1 MLACYKQINV
11 REYLFKPNLVWF
23 KFDVPNQSTANIE
36 KPVKRISH
44 AQRTER
50 SDTRM
55 FEATVALIVEQ
66 GTEKTTLKAV
76 GEVAGYSRGLAGSR
90 FNSKQGLF
98 CYVIKRV
105 AEVWLG
111 EMKLSTKG
119 LSGFSAISAAIDAHY
134 NFCKLAPQQQ
144 VRAYYILWFESIG
157 LETEMRDIVVAIHR
171 RRLNDAIEWIS
182 SGKKAGEIPDDF
194 DTEAVA
200 RQFLSTVTG
209 IIYQWLIDP
218 SQDELIKSLHENLKS
233 TMKLLLKPNET
244 NSEPMDREANQVN
257 VLQ

>member
-1 MLACYKQINV
+1 MPK
-11 REYLFKPNLVWF
+11 
-23 KFDVPNQSTANIE
+23 QSTANTE
-36 KPVKRISH
+36 KPVQRVSH

-55 FEATVALIVEQ
+55 FEATVVLIVEQ

-76 GEVAGYSRGLAGSR
+76 GEGAGYSRGLAGSR

-111 EMKLSTKG
+111 ELKLSTEG
-119 LSGFSAISAAIDAHY
+119 LSGFLAISAAIDAHY
-134 NFCKLAPQQQ
+134 NFCKHAPQQ

-171 RRLNDAIEWIS
+171 RRLNDVIEWIS
-182 SGKKAGEIPDDF
+182 SGKKAGEIPEDF
-194 DTEAVA
+194 DAEAVA

-218 SQDELIKSLHENLKS
+218 SQDELIKSLHEDLKS
-233 TMKLLLKPNET
+233 TMKLLLKPNEA
-244 NSEPMDREANQVN
+244 NSKSEPMGREANQTN
-257 VLQ
+257 VI